1 MNFAKMVYFDEILWQ
16 RNDENTIDDLWN
28 SDLSLFLDTNLKS
41 YFSGEVSF
49 DSEIIVMHNFVITVF
64 ILAQKEKWTSKGHLA
79 LKKLAVHLVHL
90 SGGAVLLVELKS
102 KKNFIHPRDLRIRVI

>member
-28 SDLSLFLDTNLKS
+28 SDLSLLLDTNLKS

-49 DSEIIVMHNFVITVF
+49 DSEI
-64 ILAQKEKWTSKGHLA
+64 
-79 LKKLAVHLVHL
+79 
-90 SGGAVLLVELKS
+90 
-102 KKNFIHPRDLRIRVI
+102 